1 MAKTCSAIALAV
13 IVMLFAWPAAAWTPD
28 FDAAFGTFPHRGLRR
43 PSPAVEVALPVARPS
58 VAAPRP
64 SRAAASSASGRLAA
78 YCRRPGKGTLSW
90 IRVDGRKYYCPR

>member
-1 MAKTCSAIALAV
+1 MAKRCSAIALAA
-13 IVMLFAWPAAAWTPD
+13 IVMLFSWPAAAWSPD
-28 FDAAFGTFPHRGLRR
+28 FDAAFGTFPHRGQRR

-64 SRAAASSASGRLAA
+64 SRATKPEPSSRLAA
-78 YCRRPGKGTLSW
+78 YCRRPGKSSLSW